1 MIKKTVIIGNGFDL
15 DLKLPTSYQDFV
27 NSEIF
32 NKTRNGGNKLYEY
45 IYAKY
50 KDCNWTDIENL
61 LKEYANCKPPTEEF
75 YSDYCILKKDLKEY
89 VKSIDFSNVD
99 KNQNCKA
106 AEVLGRVCLDC
117 SIRRHEVHTTI
128 LNFNYTNT
136 IGFMLS
142 SKYAYL
148 NEIADVSNIANLADL
163 PVELH
168 NVHGS
173 VNNDIILGVEDEANI
188 SKEYN
193 FIKKSYSPQY
203 KNLVNKLLGSDEVVI
218 FGHSLGETD
227 EAVFKPFFQQQ
238 ITHNAARKNIII
250 YYKGESKYPQMI
262 ARLDALTGNMLPVLR
277 QLNTVELRDV
287 DTYTQPVCC
296 TISDMVKLVLF
307 TVENFQKII
316 GFISTILRKN

>member
-15 DLKLPTSYQDFV
+15 DLELPTSYQDFI
-27 NSEIF
+27 NSDIF
-32 NKTRNGGNKLYEY
+32 KTRNGENKLYEY
-45 IYAKY
+45 IYNRY
-50 KDCNWTDIENL
+50 KVCNWADIENL
-61 LKEYANCKPPTEEF
+61 LKEYANCKPPVEEF
-75 YSDYCILKKDLKEY
+75 YNDYCILKNDLKEY
-89 VKSIDFSNVD
+89 IKSIDFSNVN
-99 KNQNCKA
+99 KIQYCKA
-106 AEVLGRVCLDC
+106 AEILGDACFD
-117 SIRRHEVHTTI
+117 SSFRRHEVHTTI

-148 NEIADVSNIANLADL
+148 NEITDVSNIANLADL

-238 ITHNAARKNIII
+238 ITHNVARKNIII

-262 ARLDALTGNMLPVLR
+262 ARLDALTGNRLPLLR
-277 QLNTVELRDV
+277 QLNTVEFRDA
-287 DTYTQPVCC
+287 DTYTKPFCRI
-296 TISDMVKLVLF
+296 ISDMVKLLDF
-307 TVENFQKII
+307 TIKSFQKIA
-316 GFISTILRKN
+316 GFTSAILRKD